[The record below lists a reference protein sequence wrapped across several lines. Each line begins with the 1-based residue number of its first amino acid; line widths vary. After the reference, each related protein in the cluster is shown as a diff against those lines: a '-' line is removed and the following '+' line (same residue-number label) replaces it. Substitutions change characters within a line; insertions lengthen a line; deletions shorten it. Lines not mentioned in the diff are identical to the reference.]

1 MGNFSDRTDRL
12 SNKLRSWDSADEFLH
27 EVQMFSEA
35 AQRFIGRGAPPETW
49 NETQKLR
56 LKLAQVIENSDT
68 SEEWRRRLVQMLK
81 SAEPRVDA
89 DYRRLAVQTVQ
100 TWGDIWG
107 LPQWQATAD
116 TRRLCLARLVAAL
129 EVFDPAFGI
138 LKSDLGHLG
147 AKLDRYV
154 SWRLVESQYGPE
166 RLLAEL
172 VVEGTDALGFVVE
185 PSEPMQAEV
194 CRIERELRRE
204 VVAWYQD
211 PERKS
216 ARMRKAAAV
225 DPDDNG
231 SSSSNG

>member
-1 MGNFSDRTDRL
+1 MGNFSDRTDPLGNNHR
-12 SNKLRSWDSADEFLH
+12 RWESADEFLR
-27 EVQMFSEA
+27 EVRAFSEA
-35 AQRFIGRGAPPETW
+35 AQRFIGRGESQETW

-56 LKLAQVIENSDT
+56 LKLAHVIENSDT
-68 SEEWRRRLVQMLK
+68 SEWWRKRLTQMLK
-81 SAEPRVDA
+81 SAEPRVDS

-100 TWGDIWG
+100 TWGDIWK

-116 TRRLCLARLVAAL
+116 MRRLCLARLVAAL

-138 LKSDLGHLG
+138 LKNDLGNLG

-154 SWRLVESQYGPE
+154 SWLSAEAQYGPE

-204 VVAWYQD
+204 VVAWYQN

-216 ARMRKAAAV
+216 ARMRKAAVV
-225 DPDDNG
+225 DPEDNG